1 MSEKRSIPAALGIFM
16 GPAIA
21 YLSFLIFKS
30 NVSEFVQLI
39 CFAAFLVVGA
49 DLARSRLSLSGI
61 LTILFVPALPIALYL
76 NQSTLQ
82 TENHLSPAVIIMLWI
97 VSALTGAIL
106 AGLKPGKNA
115 SSLPRMVAMASA
127 LMVLLIASFW
137 FQR

>member
-30 NVSEFVQLI
+30 NVNEFAQLA
-39 CFAAFLVVGA
+39 CFAAFLVVGS
-49 DLARSRLSLSGI
+49 DLAKSQLSLSGI
-61 LTILFVPALPIALYL
+61 LTILFLPALPIALYL
-76 NQSTLQ
+76 NQSVTQ
-82 TENHLSPAVIIMLWI
+82 TGNHLSPMVIIMLWL
-97 VSALTGAIL
+97 VSALVGAIL
-106 AGLKPGKNA
+106 VGLKPGKNA
-115 SSLPRMVAMASA
+115 SSISRMTAMASV